1 MLLKTNLHF
10 HTNENKD
17 PKAVRYTFYQGI
29 DVAAKLGFRVIGLTC
44 FQHYAYRSVYGQY
57 ARQRGI
63 TVIPGIEQVIEK
75 THVIILNCNQ
85 DIENVSTFAE
95 LRKYKQ
101 KYPQIFILA
110 PQPFFGIFNKLFGC
124 LGKKLI
130 QYIDLFDAIEWS
142 WYYTK
147 QINFNKRARQ
157 VAQQYNLPL
166 IATSDT
172 HFLEH
177 LNLSYTIVDSPS
189 QEIDDILSS
198 IKEKKIANVSQPI
211 SYLTAINFWIK
222 AYSNYKRK
230 I

>member
-10 HTNENKD
+10 HPNGNKD
-17 PKAVRYTFYQGI
+17 PKIVRYSFYQGI
-29 DVAAKLGFRVIGLTC
+29 DAAVKLGFRVIGLTC
-44 FQHYAYRSVYGQY
+44 FQRYAYQSAYGQY

-75 THVIILNCNQ
+75 THVVILNCQQ
-85 DIENVSTFAE
+85 DIEQVSTFAE
-95 LRKYKQ
+95 LKDYKA

-110 PQPFFGIFNKLFGC
+110 PHPFFGLFRS
-124 LGKKLI
+124 LGKKII

-177 LNLSYTIVDSPS
+177 LDLSYTIVDSPS